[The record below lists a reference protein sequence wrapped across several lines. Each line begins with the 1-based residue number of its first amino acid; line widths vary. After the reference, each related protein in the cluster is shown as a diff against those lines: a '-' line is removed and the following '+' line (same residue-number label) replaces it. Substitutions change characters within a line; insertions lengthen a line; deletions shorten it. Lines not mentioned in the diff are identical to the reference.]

1 LTFLPELVKLIE
13 FIPENCTCPRFSP
26 LFFAQRRKKIC
37 QKKNSLIEYGPAFHG
52 KLEQWLSALDGN
64 FEQNHEK

>member
-1 LTFLPELVKLIE
+1 LNLFQKTALVQD
-13 FIPENCTCPRFSP
+13 FP
-26 LFFAQRRKKIC
+26 LFFLPKKETKFVRKKIH
-37 QKKNSLIEYGPAFHG
+37 SLSMALPFHG

>member
-1 LTFLPELVKLIE
+1 LNLFQKTALVQD
-13 FIPENCTCPRFSP
+13 FP
-26 LFFAQRRKKIC
+26 LFFAQRRNKIC

>member
-1 LTFLPELVKLIE
+1 LNLFQKKLHLSKI
-13 FIPENCTCPRFSP
+13 FP
-26 LFFAQRRKKIC
+26 LFLGTKSVRKK
-37 QKKNSLIEYGPAFHG
+37 KSLIEYGPAFHG